1 MPAYLNLDRRFGL
14 LTKYSVE
21 ELLASD
27 VLGKRLTWDQILDGR
42 LSLIT
47 ARANFGK
54 TFELAAC
61 AERLREQGKRA
72 VFVPLHRLLGQ
83 VDFSDVLEKED
94 DASYLAWKAVGDDIG
109 DVARPDLVGGC
120 RAEVALY

>member
-1 MPAYLNLDRRFGL
+1 MAIHNAASDDSPHMPEYLNLDRRFGL

-27 VLGKRLTWDQILDGR
+27 VLGKRLTWDRVLEGR

-54 TFELAAC
+54 TFELEAC
-61 AERLREQGKRA
+61 AKGLRDEGKHA

-83 VDFSDVLEKED
+83 VDFAEALSADD
-94 DASYLAWKAVGDDIG
+94 DAA
-109 DVARPDLVGGC
+109 
-120 RAEVALY
+120 

>member
-94 DASYLAWKAVGDDIG
+94 DASYLAWKATPSDRLFLFVDSQSFPKQ
-109 DVARPDLVGGC
+109 V
-120 RAEVALY
+120 